1 MSRTITI
8 PSTSVTEG
16 INDIQEIP
24 NLCVRFLVG
33 KVDSNGNWIMNQN
46 FETFIVEGP
55 DYIELNGPPTDWATD
70 KPTGTYRNDDLWHYV
85 DKQRLANSS
94 KSS

>member
-8 PSTSVTEG
+8 PSTTVTES

-24 NLCVRFLVG
+24 NILVRFLVG
-33 KVDSNGNWIMNQN
+33 LVDANGNFLLNQTMQS
-46 FETFIVEGP
+46 FTIEG
-55 DYIELNGPPTDWATD
+55 DSYIELNGPPLSWCPD

-85 DKQRLANSS
+85 DLQRNSL
-94 KSS
+94 

>member
-1 MSRTITI
+1 MSRTVTI
-8 PSTSVTEG
+8 PSSTVTEA

-33 KVDSNGNWIMNQN
+33 LVDSNGNFLLNQTMQAFTIAEN
-46 FETFIVEGP
+46 
-55 DYIELNGPPTDWATD
+55 DYKELNGPPLDWCPD

-85 DKQRLANSS
+85 DLQRNTNA
-94 KSS
+94 

>member
-1 MSRTITI
+1 MNRTITI
-8 PSTSVTEG
+8 PSTTVTEA

-24 NLCVRFLVG
+24 GVLVRFLVG
-33 KVDSNGNWIMNQN
+33 KVDADGNFITGQN
-46 FETFIVEGP
+46 FETFVVGDV
-55 DYIELNGPPTDWATD
+55 DYTELNGPPTSWATD

>member
-1 MSRTITI
+1 MNRTVTI
-8 PSTSVTEG
+8 PSITVTEA

-24 NLCVRFLVG
+24 GISVRFLVG
-33 KVDSNGNWIMNQN
+33 KVDSDGNWIMGQN
-46 FETFIVEGP
+46 FETFVVNDA
-55 DYIELNGPPTDWATD
+55 DYIELNGPPIDWATD

-85 DKQRLANSS
+85 DKQRLANTT

>member
-1 MSRTITI
+1 MNRTVTI
-8 PSTSVTEG
+8 PSTTVTEA

-24 NLCVRFLVG
+24 GILVRFLVG
-33 KVDSNGNWIMNQN
+33 KVDADGNWIMGQT
-46 FETFIVEGP
+46 FETFIVDND
-55 DYIELNGPPTDWATD
+55 DYKELNGSPTSWAPD

>member
-1 MSRTITI
+1 MNRTVTI
-8 PSTSVTEG
+8 PSTTVTEA

-24 NLCVRFLVG
+24 SMVVRFLVG
-33 KVDSNGNWIMNQN
+33 KVDQSGNFIIGQN
-46 FETFIVEGP
+46 FEVFTVIGD
-55 DYIELNGPPTDWATD
+55 DYIELNGPPTTWAPD

-85 DKQRLANSS
+85 DKQRLANSN

>member
-8 PSTSVTEG
+8 PSTTVTEA

-24 NLCVRFLVG
+24 GLQVRFLVG
-33 KVDSNGNWIMNQN
+33 IVDQNGNFIIGQN
-46 FETFIVEGP
+46 FQIFIVSGEQ
-55 DYIELNGPPTDWATD
+55 YTELNGPPLSWCPD

-85 DKQRLANSS
+85 DLQRNSV
-94 KSS
+94 

>member
-8 PSTSVTEG
+8 PSTSVTEA

-24 NLCVRFLVG
+24 SICVRFLVG
-33 KVDSNGNWIMNQN
+33 QVNERGDFLLNQN
-46 FETFIVEGP
+46 FETFIVSGD
-55 DYIELNGPPTDWATD
+55 DYIELNGPPTSWATD

>member
-1 MSRTITI
+1 MNRTVTI
-8 PSTSVTEG
+8 PSTSVTEA

-33 KVDSNGNWIMNQN
+33 IVDDKGNFLFNQN
-46 FETFIVEGP
+46 FQSFIVDGQ
-55 DYIELNGPPTDWATD
+55 DYIELNGPPTTWAPD

-85 DKQRLANSS
+85 DKQRLANSN

>member
-8 PSTSVTEG
+8 PSTSVTEAVNG
-16 INDIQEIP
+16 IVETPGQS
-24 NLCVRFLVG
+24 VRVVIGLL
-33 KVDSNGNWIMNQN
+33 DANGNWLLNQN
-46 FETFIVEGP
+46 MQTYIINGD
-55 DYIELNGPPTDWATD
+55 DYVELNGPPTTWATD

>member
-8 PSTSVTEG
+8 PSTTVTEA

-24 NLCVRFLVG
+24 NVSVRFLVG
-33 KVDSNGNWIMNQN
+33 SVDDNGNFVIGQN
-46 FETFIVEGP
+46 FQIFIVSG
-55 DYIELNGPPTDWATD
+55 DQYTELNGPPLSWCPD

-85 DKQRLANSS
+85 DLQRNSV
-94 KSS
+94 

>member
-8 PSTSVTEG
+8 PATTVTEA

-24 NLCVRFLVG
+24 GLQVRFLVG
-33 KVDSNGNWIMNQN
+33 LVDENGNFVIEQN
-46 FETFIVEGP
+46 FQIFIVSGEQ
-55 DYIELNGPPTDWATD
+55 YIELNGPPLSWCPD

-85 DKQRLANSS
+85 DLQRNSV
-94 KSS
+94 

>member
-1 MSRTITI
+1 MNRTVTI
-8 PSTSVTEG
+8 PSTTVTEA

-24 NLCVRFLVG
+24 GLCVRFLVG
-33 KVDSNGNWIMNQN
+33 KVDSDGNWILGQT
-46 FETFIVEGP
+46 FETFIVNNA
-55 DYIELNGPPTDWATD
+55 DYIELNGPPTAWSPD

-85 DKQRLANSS
+85 DEQRLANSN